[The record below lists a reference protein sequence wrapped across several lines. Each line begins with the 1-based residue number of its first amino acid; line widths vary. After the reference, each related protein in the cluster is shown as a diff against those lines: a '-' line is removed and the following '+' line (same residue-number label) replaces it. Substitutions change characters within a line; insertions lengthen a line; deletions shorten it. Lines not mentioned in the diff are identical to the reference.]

1 MSEAFSRS
9 WLASDKR
16 NVSPAKV
23 VSFLFISTQSDCTF
37 RLKFARK
44 V

>member
-9 WLASDKR
+9 WLASDKTS
-16 NVSPAKV
+16 VSPAKV
-23 VSFLFISTQSDCTF
+23 VSLLFISRQWHFPF
-37 RLKFARK
+37 RLMSAGK